1 MKVIIN
7 INEKNKEFEIG
18 PITGRLMLEYARIA
32 DLSEDA
38 TKIMGNQQQF
48 YIDRCNFIVDCFKK
62 QFTLDELLDGC
73 EAADIEL
80 ITAGILNYIQEKTE
94 KKIAKIAK
102 N

>member
-1 MKVIIN
+1 MRIIIN

-32 DLSEDA
+32 DLSDDVNNL
-38 TKIMGNQQQF
+38 MGNQAHF

-80 ITAGILNYIQEKTE
+80 ITAGILNYISEKTE
-94 KKIAKIAK
+94 KKIAKISK